1 MKFNVDWK
9 GDSLFEATPPSGRVF
24 RMDTHRD
31 FGGSQGPTPMEAL
44 LAAAAACSG
53 IDVVDILRK
62 KRQKVSDYR
71 IEIEAE
77 RTDEGVYPRPFKR
90 IVLRHVVSGENLDP
104 AAVEQAVRLSDEK
117 YCSVVATLRM
127 TPNVESAW
135 TIAESV
141 R

>member
-9 GDSLFEATPPSGRVF
+9 GDEVFEANPPSGGTF
-24 RMDTHRD
+24 RMDTHPD
-31 FGGSQGPTPMEAL
+31 YGGSQGPTPMETL

-62 KRQKVSDYR
+62 KRQDVREYR

-77 RTDEGVYPRPFKR
+77 RTEEGVYPRPFRR
-90 IVLRHVVSGENLDP
+90 IVLRHVIAGEKLDP

-127 TPNVESAW
+127 APAVESAW
-135 TIAESV
+135 TIAEPV
-141 R
+141 A